1 MFLHADMIVK
11 AVMIELAV
19 ASLVTWTVWLAKSIE
34 LLGARAAVRR
44 GLRVLVDSATLAQA
58 HEKLHSGIGPVVL
71 PMQAAAN
78 EIRFTANLRADGL
91 KERIAWQLER
101 IEMAAGRKISRGT
114 GVLATIGATAP
125 FVGLFGTVGLR
136 SFSAKRRRTVS
147 RETLACSVSLISSPR
162 QQLQRPPGAARRR
175 LGTGRRYQQGLL
187 FARELTTCS
196 RARLFAQRCRK
207 VAEHEALLGPVDGRA
222 ADTHAGRNSVVAD
235 AGVSG
240 QQNLRSL
247 ELARCMPAAAHKRRE
262 FGTFGLAEFDPIA
275 YIHPRLLHARSART
289 AESDGRRESRGKKLH
304 AQAGPISGVHSP
316 LHAATPP
323 ATSRNR
329 YAAVF
334 SRQPAFGSP
343 DGVDA

>member
-196 RARLFAQRCRK
+196 PGRGCSLSAAARLPSTKRCLVR
-207 VAEHEALLGPVDGRA
+207 
-222 ADTHAGRNSVVAD
+222 
-235 AGVSG
+235 
-240 QQNLRSL
+240 
-247 ELARCMPAAAHKRRE
+247 
-262 FGTFGLAEFDPIA
+262 
-275 YIHPRLLHARSART
+275 
-289 AESDGRRESRGKKLH
+289 
-304 AQAGPISGVHSP
+304 
-316 LHAATPP
+316 
-323 ATSRNR
+323 
-329 YAAVF
+329 
-334 SRQPAFGSP
+334 
-343 DGVDA
+343 